1 MRKKK
6 IAIFIFSL
14 LFLLLSET
22 NSIAESITLRT
33 VMQKVNFETLK
44 ILQGFI
50 WNNDIMIIEGAK
62 AIAEHPMPKGGPA
75 KYIPPEKRELFM
87 KNMKNFEKIVH
98 GSAEEIIKL
107 IKNGKKE
114 EAFKKFNYMVEGC
127 LSCHKMFRG
136 W

>member
-1 MRKKK
+1 MKK
-6 IAIFIFSL
+6 IVSFILFVFLFSTSNTFSQDL
-14 LFLLLSET
+14 
-22 NSIAESITLRT
+22 TLRG

-50 WNNDIMIIEGAK
+50 WNNDLMIIEGAK
-62 AIAEHPMPKGGPA
+62 EIAQHPMPKGGAA

-98 GSAEEIIKL
+98 GSAEEIVEL
-107 IKNGKKE
+107 VKNGKKE
-114 EAFKKFNYMVEGC
+114 EAFEKFNYMVKGC
-127 LSCHKMFRG
+127 LSCHSMFRG

>member
-1 MRKKK
+1 MKK
-6 IAIFIFSL
+6 ILFSTLFIFLIFTSNTFSQDL
-14 LFLLLSET
+14 
-22 NSIAESITLRT
+22 TLRG

-50 WNNDIMIIEGAK
+50 WNNDLMIIEGAK
-62 AIAEHPMPKGGPA
+62 EIAEHPMPKGGAA

-98 GSAEEIIKL
+98 GSAEEIVELVKH
-107 IKNGKKE
+107 GKKE
-114 EAFKKFNYMVEGC
+114 EAFEKFNYMVKGC
-127 LSCHKMFRG
+127 LSCHRMFRG